1 MEKQFPIVPWGLLS
15 NVVCLVICY
24 KINCIP
30 VSRISHILQPEITLI
45 EEKREMYSVIESM
58 EDQIRKH
65 KRLKNS
71 MNLSLDS
78 KKPLPNQ

>member
-1 MEKQFPIVPWGLLS
+1 MS
-15 NVVCLVICY
+15 H
-24 KINCIP
+24 
-30 VSRISHILQPEITLI
+30 ISHILQPEIALI